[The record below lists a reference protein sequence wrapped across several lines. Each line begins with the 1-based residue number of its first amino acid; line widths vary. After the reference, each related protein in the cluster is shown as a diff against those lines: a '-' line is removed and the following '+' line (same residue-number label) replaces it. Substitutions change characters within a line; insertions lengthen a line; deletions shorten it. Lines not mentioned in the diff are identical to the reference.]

1 MILADNAPLRKIQ
14 GGGLA
19 VKVVMIY
26 NFFSI
31 TFIEYI
37 QCI

>member
-1 MILADNAPLRKIQ
+1 MYEHTQKGR
-14 GGGLA
+14 GLA